1 MHENFIEENT
11 RKVQMHLGIT
21 KWKGQ
26 NLRCK
31 DRRMV
36 LLSFFQQHELTW
48 NPASF
53 FCAMKRG
60 AMAGEPM
67 CHQ

>member
-36 LLSFFQQHELTW
+36 LLSIFQEHELT
-48 NPASF
+48 
-53 FCAMKRG
+53 
-60 AMAGEPM
+60 
-67 CHQ
+67 